1 MSKDPGFVVE
11 RWTRLSAASSIGAA
25 VLLVVLAFG
34 PLLFA
39 ANVVDSLTNLFI
51 YLILAVMWNAL
62 AGYAGLVSVGQ
73 QAFFGLGAYFAIQ
86 FSYHGVSVYPALLLG
101 ALLAGL
107 VSLPIS
113 LLMLRLRAGE
123 FAIGMWVVA
132 ELVHLLVA
140 LDPLIN
146 GETGVS
152 MIALNAFSP
161 DGRRAYNYWMALVA
175 MVGLLAVVFALLR
188 GRLGVS
194 VQAIRDDEDAAESV
208 GVRVLAGKRTIFFLA
223 AFGCALAGS
232 LWLATSITF
241 QPRTYFG
248 IQWTAYMIFMVLVG
262 GLGTF
267 EGPIIGAV
275 IFFLIEYFFG
285 ETGVW
290 YLVGLGASAV
300 VFALFLPRG
309 LWGAVEDRFGIRLL
323 PVGYSLRML
332 RSNFYPGV
340 AAAAAHDQQNGGP
353 PPLERGTTG
362 GNENTPKY

>member
-1 MSKDPGFVVE
+1 MSTARGFVVE
-11 RWTRLSAASSIGAA
+11 RWTALSAAVAGATA
-25 VLLVVLAFG
+25 VVLIVLAIA
-34 PLLFA
+34 PLVFDANIVDNLTTLF
-39 ANVVDSLTNLFI
+39 V

-86 FSYHGVSVYPALLLG
+86 LSYYGMSVYPALLLG
-101 ALLAGL
+101 ALVAGL
-107 VSLPIS
+107 LSLPIS
-113 LLMLRLRAGE
+113 VLMLRLRGGE

-140 LDPLIN
+140 LDGLIN

-152 MIALNAFSP
+152 LLGLNAYSAA
-161 DGRRAYNYWMALVA
+161 DRRAYNYWMSLTA
-175 MVGLLAVVFALLR
+175 MVVLLAAVFVLLR
-188 GRLGVS
+188 GRLGAS

-208 GVRVLAGKRTIFFLA
+208 GVRVLAAKRTIFFLA

-285 ETGVW
+285 ATGVW
-290 YLVGLGASAV
+290 YLVGLGGAAI

-309 LWGAVEDRFGIRLL
+309 LWGTVEDKFGIRLL
-323 PVGYSLRML
+323 PVGYRVRLFGDLMPDRDM
-332 RSNFYPGV
+332 
-340 AAAAAHDQQNGGP
+340 AGGQP
-353 PPLERGTTG
+353 Q
-362 GNENTPKY
+362 KS

>member
-1 MSKDPGFVVE
+1 MSTNRGFVVE
-11 RWTRLSAASSIGAA
+11 RWTRLSIASSIAA
-25 VLLVVLAFG
+25 VALLVVLALA

-39 ANVVDSLTNLFI
+39 ANIVDSLTTLFI
-51 YLILAVMWNAL
+51 YLILSVMWNAL

-86 FSYHGVSVYPALLLG
+86 FSYYGISVYPALLLG
-101 ALLAGL
+101 AVAAGL
-107 VSLPIS
+107 LSLPIS
-113 LLMLRLRAGE
+113 MLMLRLRSGE

-132 ELVHLLVA
+132 ELAHLLVA

-152 MIALNAFSP
+152 MIALNAISP
-161 DGRRAYNYWMALVA
+161 DDRRAYNYWMALVA

-188 GRLGVS
+188 GRLGAA
-194 VQAIRDDEDAAESV
+194 VQAIRDDEDAAQSV
-208 GVRVLAGKRTIFFLA
+208 GVRVLAGKRTIFLLA

-232 LWLATSITF
+232 LWLGTSITF

-267 EGPIIGAV
+267 EGPILGGV
-275 IFFLIEYFFG
+275 IFFLIEYLFG

-290 YLVGLGASAV
+290 YLVGLGAAAI

-309 LWGAVEDRFGIRLL
+309 LWGTIEERFGIRIL
-323 PVGYSLRML
+323 PVGYSLRMF
-332 RSNFYPGV
+332 RSDFPPGGGAAAPDPQPSIKPGV
-340 AAAAAHDQQNGGP
+340 AANESKAP
-353 PPLERGTTG
+353 PPVELG
-362 GNENTPKY
+362 